1 MLLSE
6 FNLNVTRTNR
16 NLSYSNEQN
25 KVDVDDDD
33 PPPIYSQDFYNK
45 ELISIMKRF
54 LMALTLI

>member
-1 MLLSE
+1 MVICSVR
-6 FNLNVTRTNR
+6 LNVTRTNR

-25 KVDVDDDD
+25 DDDDD